1 MSTSV
6 NSRTPKKEGEKKS
19 VDFFRVHNLK
29 AIQPGQPLKTSI
41 PKVLTGR
48 CRPVAPAE
56 VIGIAG
62 RDDGQITPGEVGPV
76 VDGGG
81 HATIWEAHDRG
92 TGACSLESPKVKKG
106 GS

>member
-1 MSTSV
+1 MSIDT
-6 NSRTPKKEGEKKS
+6 
-19 VDFFRVHNLK
+19 
-29 AIQPGQPLKTSI
+29 
-41 PKVLTGR
+41 KVLTGG

-92 TGACSLESPKVKKG
+92 TGACSLESPKVKKVEVDTNDG
-106 GS
+106 WSLFFCLIDIYLAFFLFQKCTMEMEV

>member
-1 MSTSV
+1 MSIDT
-6 NSRTPKKEGEKKS
+6 
-19 VDFFRVHNLK
+19 
-29 AIQPGQPLKTSI
+29 
-41 PKVLTGR
+41 KVLTGG

-92 TGACSLESPKVKKG
+92 TGACSLESPKVKKVEVDTNDG
-106 GS
+106 